1 MKEITLNGGEI
12 VTINPNVNM
21 LTMFQFEKET
31 GYSLKNV
38 IKSMMGSQGKELEL
52 DEIDMFNALYLAYKT
67 ANPDGMTYDEL
78 AEKYI
83 FDFVELAEVFT
94 SVIQKEEKSN
104 FLKGFKNKTTKKK

>member
-52 DEIDMFNALYLAYKT
+52 DETDMFNALYLAYKT
-67 ANPDGMTYDEL
+67 ANPDGMTYGEL

-104 FLKGFKNKTTKKK
+104 FSKGFKNKTTKKK

>member
-52 DEIDMFNALYLAYKT
+52 DEIDMFNALYLAVQNSKPRW
-67 ANPDGMTYDEL
+67 NDL
-78 AEKYI
+78 
-83 FDFVELAEVFT
+83 
-94 SVIQKEEKSN
+94 
-104 FLKGFKNKTTKKK
+104 